1 MAVAVE
7 ESFQRLEAAQ
17 TRGAFQIQR
26 GTVIREEFCGANAS
40 VGQTG
45 IDQTPAVSAI
55 ERGSMLEEDFHQLLL
70 VSSLLGMEAGGHQ
83 FKCGGEAAINAGRGI
98 HIRASS

>member
-45 IDQTPAVSAI
+45 VDQESAVSGI
-55 ERGSMLEEDFHQLLL
+55 ERGSMLQKDFHQLLL
-70 VSSLLGMEAGGHQ
+70 NCGLLGMETSAHQ
-83 FKCGGEAAINAGRGI
+83 FKCGGGAAINVRRRI